1 MIFAELIKNKY
12 KISIHNI
19 SGGGAAGGCAAGI
32 FGLLGGVI
40 KNGFDLISK
49 QNNLEEKIKKSNL
62 VITGEGSFDKQSLY
76 GKVPYKIASIAS
88 KHRIPTIII
97 AGKINIKQKDIN
109 LDGPYSVHC
118 INPDNI
124 ELSEAIKNTNK
135 HIIKKLEDVLI
146 NFKKF
151 KKLI

>member
-1 MIFAELIKNKY
+1 M
-12 KISIHNI
+12 
-19 SGGGAAGGCAAGI
+19 
-32 FGLLGGVI
+32 GGVI

-49 QNNLEEKIKKSNL
+49 QVNLEEKIKKSNL